1 MANDVRLYESKEA
14 NYLILVWGEADAG
27 GCRKAI
33 ALFVPRSAGS
43 FVDDARFLLAGG
55 DPAAWSGEICDEWSR
70 RIEDSGYFRLVAY
83 FDGNVVCHPHPPQ
96 YAARRYIFGD
106 REARNVA
113 QG

>member
-1 MANDVRLYESKEA
+1 MANDVRLYESKDA
-14 NYLILVWGEADAG
+14 NYQVLVWGEEG
-27 GCRKAI
+27 RRKAM
-33 ALFVPRSAGS
+33 ALFAHPTAGS

-55 DPAAWSGEICDEWSR
+55 DPTNWSGERVDSWASR
-70 RIEDSGYFRLVAY
+70 MDQLHYFRLVAY

-96 YAARRYIFGD
+96 HAARRYIFGD